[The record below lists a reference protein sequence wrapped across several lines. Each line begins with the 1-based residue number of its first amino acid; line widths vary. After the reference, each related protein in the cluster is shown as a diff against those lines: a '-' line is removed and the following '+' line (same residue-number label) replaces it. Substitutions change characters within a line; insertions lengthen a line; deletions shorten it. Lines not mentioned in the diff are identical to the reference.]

1 MSYFYISLRIAET
14 SLRLL
19 NLAAKP
25 SGSAGPEKIEVPV
38 VGRDAPGVK
47 VVQSREEFRNAE
59 RRCQHHVTRNLT
71 KPRVIN
77 GLSNETRLPK
87 PFGLIDAPHD
97 SDETSVPVKIC
108 PEPVN
113 QGNGL

>member
-1 MSYFYISLRIAET
+1 MSYVYISLMIAET

-19 NLAAKP
+19 NLAIEL

-59 RRCQHHVTRNLT
+59 RKCQHHVPRNLT
-71 KPRVIN
+71 KPRFVDW
-77 GLSNETRLPK
+77 LSNETCLPK
-87 PFGLIDAPHD
+87 AFGLLDAPHD
-97 SDETSVPVKIC
+97 SDETSVPVKIR
-108 PEPVN
+108 PEPVY
-113 QGNGL
+113 QRNGL